1 MGFFGFFSGVGKFLG
16 GNWIRIVLIA
26 GLAASIFGMGYM
38 KASAVHA
45 EHAADFEK
53 AKVVAIAA
61 REKELRDEFAVRV
74 GEEEAARI
82 TNESERN
89 ALRIHRDSLIEAIKR
104 TQLTKPVTAV
114 RVEAC
119 MESDN
124 EDVQIVIAN
133 PFNESFRE
141 LWNDGSR
148 GTARLG
154 ENP

>member
-1 MGFFGFFSGVGKFLG
+1 MGFFGIFSGVGKFLG
-16 GNWIRIVLIA
+16 GNWIKIASIA
-26 GLAASIFGMGYM
+26 GIAASIFGMGYM

-45 EHAADFEK
+45 GHAADFEK

-74 GEEEAARI
+74 EEEEAARI
-82 TNESERN
+82 TNEAERE
-89 ALRIHRDSLIEAIKR
+89 ALRVHRDSLIETIKHA
-104 TQLTKPVTAV
+104 QLTKPVTAV

-124 EDVQIVIAN
+124 EDIQIVLAN
-133 PFNESFRE
+133 PFSESFRE
-141 LWNDGSR
+141 LWNNGSR
-148 GTARLG
+148 GPAQLG